1 MKHVISLFD
10 YSGVMLEPW
19 NEAGYKCWAVDIK
32 HEGMTVREDG
42 VALIETD
49 LLAARFPVIP
59 PTTSLKEEIVFVSAF
74 PPCDHLSVSG
84 ARWFKGKGLR
94 ALADSIHLFATA
106 TEFCE
111 WSEAPYCIENPV
123 STISTYW
130 RKPDHTFHPYEWS
143 GIAPEDNYTK
153 KTCLWV
159 GNGFVMPDADMDNS
173 LGDADNR
180 IHYMAP
186 GPERATLRSQTPKG
200 FAKAVYEA
208 NKK

>member
-1 MKHVISLFD
+1 M
-10 YSGVMLEPW
+10 
-19 NEAGYKCWAVDIK
+19 
-32 HEGMTVREDG
+32 
-42 VALIETD
+42 
-49 LLAARFPVIP
+49 
-59 PTTSLKEEIVFVSAF
+59 
-74 PPCDHLSVSG
+74 
-84 ARWFKGKGLR
+84 
-94 ALADSIHLFATA
+94 
-106 TEFCE
+106 
-111 WSEAPYCIENPV
+111 IENPV

-130 RKPDHTFHPYEWS
+130 RKPDHIFHPYEWS
-143 GIAPEDNYTK
+143 VIAPEDNYTK